1 MNHEKAT
8 VSVFTE
14 LLTVN
19 KEHQINYTVIITLIK
34 LLPLPKFSEFIIDTY
49 KNRLILLSQTHLLIK
64 KLCSIFLYW
73 RIK

>member
-1 MNHEKAT
+1 MNHQKAT
-8 VSVFTE
+8 VSVLAE
-14 LLTVN
+14 LLTAN

-34 LLPLPKFSEFIIDTY
+34 LLLPELSEFIIGTY
-49 KNRLILLSQTHLLIK
+49 KNQLILLSQTNLLIK

>member
-1 MNHEKAT
+1 MNHQKAT
-8 VSVFTE
+8 VSVFAE
-14 LLTVN
+14 LLTAN

-34 LLPLPKFSEFIIDTY
+34 LLLPELSEFIIGTY
-49 KNRLILLSQTHLLIK
+49 KNQLILLSQTNLLIK